1 MSEKKNDP
9 YKLKSRD
16 YWLLVLLAIA
26 AFFYDDSHEGIINYP
41 NYLRYSLWPLMVT
54 AIVVIR
60 FKPLKAKYVEQQSA
74 GNRRS
79 YAVLMA
85 VFIVVGS
92 YYGSAVA
99 LVPFNYYNMHV
110 AQQTTPVSF
119 ECNIDSASVGG
130 HLDNVVLSNTIYF
143 HLQDKQNIIHTQ
155 AETPAIATMHAL
167 HTYSQ
172 YKLELIAHKGLLGSY
187 WLQQWNLQ
195 ATVTM
200 PKAVK

>member
-1 MSEKKNDP
+1 MAEKINDP
-9 YKLKSRD
+9 YKLKPRD

-41 NYLRYSLWPLMVT
+41 DYLRYCLWALMVV
-54 AIVVIR
+54 AIVGIR
-60 FKPLKAKYVEQQSA
+60 FKPLKAKYMEQQGA
-74 GNRRS
+74 GNRRF
-79 YAVLMA
+79 YAGLMA
-85 VFIVVGS
+85 VFIIVGS

-110 AQQTTPVSF
+110 ASQAPPVSF
-119 ECNIDSASVGG
+119 ECNIDSACIGG
-130 HLDNVVLSNTIYF
+130 HSDNAVLSNTIYF
-143 HLQDKQNIIHTQ
+143 HLQDKPNIIHTQ

-187 WLQQWNLQ
+187 WLQEWNMH
-195 ATVTM
+195 AIVTM